1 MLRLMPHSAKPS
13 YEDVFSAN
21 HSKVVQYINKK
32 IGNLSDAED
41 LASEVFLY
49 AYKHYDEYDPQK
61 SSVNTWLY
69 LIVNS
74 RLKNHYRDA
83 KAYVDLETV
92 VGVLE
97 DESVDLDKCIY
108 LEEVGLQLRKA
119 IACLPERQARIV
131 TMRYFDQRSCGE
143 IAEALDMTPGNV
155 RVQLSRAL
163 DKLENLCANILEGD
177 R

>member
-1 MLRLMPHSAKPS
+1 MLRLIPQSEKPP
-13 YEDVFSAN
+13 YEDVYNAN
-21 HSKVVQYINKK
+21 YSKVVQYLNKK
-32 IGNLSDAED
+32 IGNISDAED

-49 AYKHYDEYDPQK
+49 AYKHYDEYDPKK

-83 KAYVDLETV
+83 KAYVDIESV
-92 VGVLE
+92 IGVLE
-97 DESVDLDKCIY
+97 DESVNLEKCIY
-108 LEEVGLQLRKA
+108 LEEVGLQVRKA
-119 IACLPERQARIV
+119 IGELPERQAQIV
-131 TMRYFDQRSCGE
+131 KMRYFDQLSCGE
-143 IAEALDMTPGNV
+143 IAEKLKMTPGNV

-163 DKLENLCANILEGD
+163 DKLEILCANILEGD

>member
-1 MLRLMPHSAKPS
+1 MLRLIPHSTKPP
-13 YEDVFSAN
+13 YEELYSAN
-21 HSKVVQYINKK
+21 YTKVVQYLNKK
-32 IGNLSDAED
+32 IGNISDAED

-49 AYKHYDEYDPQK
+49 AYKHYNEYDSEK
-61 SSVNTWLY
+61 SSINTWLY

-83 KAYVDLETV
+83 KAYVDLESI

-97 DESVDLDKCIY
+97 DESVDLEKCVY
-108 LEEVGLQLRKA
+108 LEEIGRQVRKA
-119 IACLPERQARIV
+119 IGELPERQAQIV
-131 TMRYFDQRSCGE
+131 KMRYFDQHSCGE
-143 IAEALDMTPGNV
+143 IAETLKMTPGNV

-163 DKLENLCANILEGD
+163 DKLEILCASILEGD